1 MRSEAREIPGEQAI
15 LWAGDV
21 DADDKNDRT
30 SGGASSWDRQVV
42 YRLVRK
48 YSQELCQLQDQVA
61 TSSKLFLLE
70 AFCGSDSQLTK
81 QCNRS
86 QAPAARFGLSQG
98 DLESTDGRREFLRM
112 LVAHQPEHVWMS
124 PVCRAWCQW
133 SEFNSQRSL
142 EAFDRV
148 NSQRLRSLQQVA
160 LCITVFRFQVFHKR
174 HFHLEQPKG
183 SLMLKLACLR
193 ELRSQTM
200 TASFDLCRLGGPAD
214 PESGKPFRKGTTV
227 LTTCVALGESLHGK
241 TCPGNHEHQTIEG
254 NVKTEQR
261 WINRSKHS
269 EDYTAKF
276 AQFVVRALPRP
287 IRASSKPIQ
296 SVHRDLAFGTDASE
310 RPQGPQPKR
319 SRLISSSMSHR
330 RRLENIPTTEVTD
343 PSQDLK
349 RRRIIGKQSPEA
361 GANDCPWLDI
371 VKRINV
377 LVPRVGRIDVGD
389 PQIIA
394 DLQHLIHDRQI
405 IRVIACRGTDRTL
418 APPQDLEKGE
428 APYRKSLVVLRDTGE
443 LRLETMWESW
453 EELPKHMIV
462 RRNHSCRLNIT
473 LFARQRS
480 VPQANQREVS
490 TSNPNPPEPTST
502 PESFH
507 GLQGPVSED
516 RMTAEVQRIKTRP
529 CETSA

>member
-1 MRSEAREIPGEQAI
+1 MGDERTQAEHRGDPGPGGPAAGRDDPGDDQAGRHRDATDTAGDPIAADGDVRPEAREIPGEQAI

-42 YRLVRK
+42 YRLVRR
-48 YSQELCQLQDQVA
+48 YSQDLCQLQDQVA

-124 PVCRAWCQW
+124 PLCRAWCQW

-148 NSQRLRSLQQVA
+148 NAQRLRSLQQVA

-174 HFHLEQPKG
+174 HFHLEQPKE

-200 TASFDLCRLGGPAD
+200 AASFDLCRLGGPTD
-214 PESGKPFRKGTTV
+214 PESGKPFGKGTTV
-227 LTTCVALGESLHGK
+227 LTTCAPLNNSFHGK
-241 TCPGNHEHQTIEG
+241 TCPGNHEHQAIEG
-254 NVKTEQR
+254 NVKTDQR

-276 AQFVVRALPRP
+276 AQFVVRSPTQAN
-287 IRASSKPIQ
+287 SSIVRVNSISAP
-296 SVHRDLAFGTDASE
+296 
-310 RPQGPQPKR
+310 R
-319 SRLISSSMSHR
+319 SRLRNRCFRKISGATTQA
-330 RRLENIPTTEVTD
+330 IPTD
-343 PSQDLK
+343 Q
-349 RRRIIGKQSPEA
+349 
-361 GANDCPWLDI
+361 
-371 VKRINV
+371 
-377 LVPRVGRIDVGD
+377 
-389 PQIIA
+389 
-394 DLQHLIHDRQI
+394 LQH
-405 IRVIACRGTDRTL
+405 VA
-418 APPQDLEKGE
+418 
-428 APYRKSLVVLRDTGE
+428 
-443 LRLETMWESW
+443 
-453 EELPKHMIV
+453 
-462 RRNHSCRLNIT
+462 
-473 LFARQRS
+473 
-480 VPQANQREVS
+480 
-490 TSNPNPPEPTST
+490 
-502 PESFH
+502 
-507 GLQGPVSED
+507 
-516 RMTAEVQRIKTRP
+516 
-529 CETSA
+529 